1 MQLLVRGDRT
11 CVVEVGQGA
20 TVQTLLQAACDREGS
35 VPAHAARL
43 VHGGRALDAD
53 ASLASYAI
61 ASGATLQLVS
71 RLRGGAGGFTVHPR
85 LQRERWSL
93 YWKETMATTTDLL
106 DDIALD
112 LDPATATPA
121 DVLTATAAAQGWAPV
136 ADLLALEGFE
146 GPWERLLFQGR
157 ELEAGTPL
165 TEQGVPAG
173 AELTAVRLAL
183 VAEGWKIQADDDD
196 LSSSSDD
203 EAAFVQLHAHQR
215 TGVRAQ

>member
-1 MQLLVRGDRT
+1 MACPLLRRRPGI
-11 CVVEVGQGA
+11 
-20 TVQTLLQAACDREGS
+20 QAMAHLPTTSTGS

-43 VHGGRALDAD
+43 IHGGRALDAD

-71 RLRGGAGGFTVHPR
+71 RLRGGAGGLTVHPR

-112 LDPATATPA
+112 LDPVTATPA

-183 VAEGWKIQADDDD
+183 VAEGWKVCGGMVYG
-196 LSSSSDD
+196 
-203 EAAFVQLHAHQR
+203 EKE
-215 TGVRAQ
+215 G